1 MGDRHSLP
9 QEPILHVD
17 MDAFYAAVEARDDP
31 RLRGR
36 PVLVGGTGGR
46 GVVASASYEARAF
59 GISSAMPMARAVR
72 RCPSAA
78 VVAPRFGVYREVS
91 AELHAIFR
99 DVTPLVEPLA
109 LDEAFL
115 DVGGSM
121 RLLGHPVGIADGL
134 RTRIADDL
142 GLPAS
147 VGVAPNKFLAKLCSR
162 KAKPDG
168 VLHLP
173 ADRVATFLAGLQ
185 VDELWGV
192 GQRTSDRLA
201 DVGIRTVAEL
211 RAIDTAALAR
221 VVGRAAAHK
230 LHALASGND
239 ARGVHADIE
248 AKGLSAE
255 QTFSADITD
264 LEQMQRALLA
274 LSDRVARR
282 LRRADVRARTITL
295 KVRDGGFRTRT
306 RARTLANATSESAE
320 LYAVVTGLLPTAW
333 TAPTPVRLLGVGAA
347 QLVEVDAGVQLDLFA
362 RSRWEHAERVADQV
376 REQFGDAAMT
386 RGALLGRDRPV
397 NRAPSHDDLSAAR
410 EP

>member
-1 MGDRHSLP
+1 VDSHHTTPR
-9 QEPILHVD
+9 EPILHVD

-31 RLRGR
+31 QLMGR
-36 PVLVGGTGGR
+36 PVVVGGSGGR

-59 GISSAMPMARAVR
+59 GISSAMPMGQALR
-72 RCPSAA
+72 RCPSAVA
-78 VVAPRFGVYREVS
+78 VEPRFDVYRAVS
-91 AELHAIFR
+91 ASLHVIFR
-99 DVTPLVEPLA
+99 SVTPLVEPLA

-115 DVGGSM
+115 DVGGSV
-121 RLLGHPVGIADGL
+121 RLLGPPVDIAKRLRAQIADE
-134 RTRIADDL
+134 L
-142 GLPAS
+142 GLSAS
-147 VGVAPNKFLAKLCSR
+147 VGIAPNKFLAKLCSR

-168 VLHLP
+168 LLHLP
-173 ADRVATFLAGLQ
+173 ADDVDAFLAGLG
-185 VDELWGV
+185 VAELWGV
-192 GQRTSDRLA
+192 GRRTAERLA
-201 DVGIRTVAEL
+201 DVGIRTVADM
-211 RAIDTAALAR
+211 RAVDAAALTR
-221 VVGRAAAHK
+221 VVGTAAAHK
-230 LHALASGND
+230 LSALARGLD
-239 ARGVHADIE
+239 DRGVEPDVE
-248 AKGLSAE
+248 SKGLSAE
-255 QTFSADITD
+255 QTFSVD
-264 LEQMQRALLA
+264 LVEPAQVRRALLA

-282 LRRADVRARTITL
+282 LRSGGLRARTITL